1 MLTQTQP
8 NDQDPHRTG
17 QSETRVPFF
26 VSLFN
31 PIGRRLLRVG
41 LPLGPNSLLTVRGRT
56 TGQPRSTPVA
66 VVDLDDRRW
75 VIGTFGEV
83 NWVRNLRA
91 AGQATITSNR
101 RSQPVT
107 AVELSTPEAAAFYR
121 DRLGPYVRRIPLGLG
136 SFMLGSLLGA
146 RDLLTDPEGAAQRH
160 PVFELRPPAS
170 GGSDAA
176 TAPTA

>member
-1 MLTQTQP
+1 MFTQAQP
-8 NDQDPHRTG
+8 IDRPPQGTG
-17 QSETRVPFF
+17 QAGTRVPFI
-26 VSLFN
+26 VPLFN
-31 PIGRRLLRVG
+31 PIARRLLRVG
-41 LPLGPNSLLTVRGRT
+41 LPLGPNSLLTVRGRK

-75 VIGTFGEV
+75 IIGTFGEV

-121 DRLGPYVRRIPLGLG
+121 NTLAPYVRRIPLGLG
-136 SFMLGSLLGA
+136 GFILGSLLGA
-146 RDLLTDPEGAAQRH
+146 SDLLTDPEGAAHRH
-160 PVFELRPPAS
+160 PVFELRPRS
-170 GGSDAA
+170 SDGSDVA
-176 TAPTA
+176 TAPAS

>member
-1 MLTQTQP
+1 MFTQAQP
-8 NDQDPHRTG
+8 IDRPPQPTG
-17 QSETRVPFF
+17 QADSRVPFI
-26 VSLFN
+26 VPLFN
-31 PIGRRLLRVG
+31 PIARRLLRVG
-41 LPLGPNSLLTVRGRT
+41 LPLGPNALLTVRGRK

-75 VIGTFGEV
+75 IIGTFGEV

-121 DRLGPYVRRIPLGLG
+121 DSLAPYVRRIPLGLG
-136 SFMLGSLLGA
+136 GFMLGKLLGA
-146 RDLLTDPEGAAQRH
+146 SDLLTDPEGAAHRH
-160 PVFELRPPAS
+160 PVFELRPRS
-170 GGSDAA
+170 SDGSDAA
-176 TAPTA
+176 TAPTS